1 MQNKCKIIAADYHGG
16 NVLEGVQS
24 MKRKYRGITGARE
37 KRHHLRQLLYYAG
50 AEREIQDIRER
61 AYALADSLKDR
72 NPDFDDYLFV
82 AIIESK
88 VEEMRKA
95 ADEMEVKR
103 LEALRLIVTVEDMTE
118 RAVLSMRYEKRKSW
132 AQIAR
137 DMNYSREA
145 AAYHER
151 KALNKIIRAQ
161 PSLPSAPAP
170 GK

>member
-16 NVLEGVQS
+16 TVLEGVQS

-37 KRHHLRQLLYYAG
+37 KRHQLRQLLYYAG
-50 AEREIQDIRER
+50 AEREIQEIRQR
-61 AYALADSLKDR
+61 ADLLESCINDDNCKRVSPTVAD
-72 NPDFDDYLFV
+72 
-82 AIIESK
+82 
-88 VEEMRKA
+88 MRKK

-137 DMNYSREA
+137 DMSYSREA

-151 KALNKIIRAQ
+151 KALNKIIRAKQ
-161 PSLPSAPAP
+161 SLPSAPALD
-170 GK
+170 K

>member
-1 MQNKCKIIAADYHGG
+1 MGSCIIDDNCKRVSPTVAD
-16 NVLEGVQS
+16 
-24 MKRKYRGITGARE
+24 
-37 KRHHLRQLLYYAG
+37 
-50 AEREIQDIRER
+50 
-61 AYALADSLKDR
+61 
-72 NPDFDDYLFV
+72 
-82 AIIESK
+82 
-88 VEEMRKA
+88 MRKK
-95 ADEMEVKR
+95 ADEMEIKR

-137 DMNYSREA
+137 DMSYSREA

>member
-1 MQNKCKIIAADYHGG
+1 MQNKCKTVAACHCGST
-16 NVLEGVQS
+16 VLEGVQS

-37 KRHHLRQLLYYAG
+37 KRHQLRQLLYYAG
-50 AEREIQDIRER
+50 AEREIQEIRQR
-61 AYALADSLKDR
+61 ADLLESCINDGNRECISSAAAD
-72 NPDFDDYLFV
+72 
-82 AIIESK
+82 
-88 VEEMRKA
+88 MRKK

-118 RAVLSMRYEKRKSW
+118 RAVLSMRYEKRKPW